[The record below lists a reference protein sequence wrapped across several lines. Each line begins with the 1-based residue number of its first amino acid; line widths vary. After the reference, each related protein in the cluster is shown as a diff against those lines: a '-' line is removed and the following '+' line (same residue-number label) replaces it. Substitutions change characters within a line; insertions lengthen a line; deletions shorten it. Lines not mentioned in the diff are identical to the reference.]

1 MASRKTIRINLV
13 AISPQLK
20 DLVSELPDHA
30 QFNKKHGH
38 LLNLV
43 TTGFKEDMM
52 RVLFQF
58 FDPKHHCFTFP
69 DYQLVPTLEEFSQLL
84 GIPILDQIPFS
95 GLEKMPKSEEVAAA
109 LHMTKSDIETNWV
122 TRSGIKGLLAK
133 FLISEAREFLK
144 VMNVHAFEDVLALLI
159 YGLVLFPNPDQFID
173 MNAIK
178 IFLTHNPV
186 PTLLGDVLHSL
197 HTRTMKKQGTLMCC
211 VPLLS
216 RWFISHLPQSVLKN
230 DQNLK
235 WSRRIMTLSHSDIR
249 WCSNLRENVIII
261 DRCGEFPNVPLMGI
275 RGGITYN
282 PALALRQ
289 FGYARRDGPHGMIIQ
304 GTVFDYD
311 NDPQNLRQKF
321 VRAWGMV
328 KRSNLGKKNSI
339 PMEPYL
345 RWVRAR
351 ARELVMPY
359 LAVGPLIVESE
370 VEGGTSQIIS
380 YPDMPTDAE
389 ELKRSWTQYSKGPYS
404 HGLPLK
410 QKNGSRA
417 NCQRSP
423 DSECSVQGDDAKLIQ
438 GAGGTEGSFGRKEE
452 GQESCELH

>member
-1 MASRKTIRINLV
+1 MASRKTIRINFV

-20 DLVSELPDHA
+20 NLVSEFPDQT
-30 QFNKKHGH
+30 QFIKKHGSF
-38 LLNLV
+38 LNLV

-58 FDPKHHCFTFP
+58 FDPKHHCFTFS
-69 DYQLVPTLEEFSQLL
+69 DYQLVPTLEEFSRLL
-84 GIPILDQIPFS
+84 GIPILDQTPFG
-95 GLEKMPKSEEVAAA
+95 GLEKIPKSEEVAEA

-122 TRSGIKGLLAK
+122 TRSGVKGLLAK
-133 FLISEAREFLK
+133 FLINKAREFLK
-144 VMNVHAFEDVLALLI
+144 VMDFHAFEDVLALLI

-186 PTLLGDVLHSL
+186 PTLLGDILHSL
-197 HTRTMKKQGTLMCC
+197 HTRTMKRQGTLMCC

-216 RWFISHLPQSVLKN
+216 RIIS
-230 DQNLK
+230 
-235 WSRRIMTLSHSDIR
+235 LSHSDIR
-249 WCSNLRENVIII
+249 WCPHLKENVIII
-261 DRCGEFPNVPLMGI
+261 DRCGEFPNVPLLGI

-289 FGYARRDGPHGMIIQ
+289 SGCARRDGPHEIIIQ

-311 NDPQNLRQKF
+311 NDSQGLRQRF

-328 KRSNLGKKNSI
+328 KRSTLGQKNSI
-339 PMEPYL
+339 HMEPYL

-359 LAVGPLIVESE
+359 LVIGPLIVEPE
-370 VEGGTSQIIS
+370 VEGGAPQIIP
-380 YPDMPTDAE
+380 YPDMPTDIE
-389 ELKRSWTQYSKGPYS
+389 ELKRSWIQLREERDTFEAQFCAERKKVLELTSQLNEERRLNAYLRPKR
-404 HGLPLK
+404 
-410 QKNGSRA
+410 SR
-417 NCQRSP
+417 P
-423 DSECSVQGDDAKLIQ
+423 WE
-438 GAGGTEGSFGRKEE
+438 T
-452 GQESCELH
+452 

>member
-1 MASRKTIRINLV
+1 MASRKTIRINFV

-20 DLVSELPDHA
+20 DLVSELPDQA
-30 QFNKKHGH
+30 QFIKKHGS

-69 DYQLVPTLEEFSQLL
+69 DYQLVPTLEECSRLL
-84 GIPILDQIPFS
+84 GIPILDQTPFS
-95 GLEKMPKSEEVAAA
+95 GLERIPKSEEVAAA

-122 TRSGIKGLLAK
+122 TRSGVKGLLAK
-133 FLISEAREFLK
+133 FLINKAREFLK

-186 PTLLGDVLHSL
+186 PTLLGDILHSL
-197 HTRTMKKQGTLMCC
+197 HTL
-211 VPLLS
+211 
-216 RWFISHLPQSVLKN
+216 LKN

-235 WSRRIMTLSHSDIR
+235 WYQRIMSLSHSDIR
-249 WCSNLRENVIII
+249 WCPHLKEDIILI
-261 DRCGEFPNVPLMGI
+261 DRCGEFSNVPLLGI

-289 FGYARRDGPHGMIIQ
+289 FGYARRDGPHEIIIQ

-311 NDPQNLRQKF
+311 DDSQGLRQRF

-328 KRSNLGKKNSI
+328 KRSTLGQKNSI

-359 LAVGPLIVESE
+359 LAMGPQIVEPE
-370 VEGGTSQIIS
+370 GEGGIPQIIP
-380 YPDMPTDAE
+380 YPDMPTNVE
-389 ELKRSWTQYSKGPYS
+389 ELKRSWIQLREERDTFETQFV
-404 HGLPLK
+404 
-410 QKNGSRA
+410 A
-417 NCQRSP
+417 
-423 DSECSVQGDDAKLIQ
+423 E
-438 GAGGTEGSFGRKEE
+438 RKKVLELTSQLNEE
-452 GQESCELH
+452 RRLNTKRNRPWET